1 MRLAAASS
9 VSIDHSTP
17 SLLAGRQPARDV
29 QDFLAMMP
37 EDILSKASKI
47 LDKQKGR
54 YPLIPAL

>member
-37 EDILSKASKI
+37 EDILSKASK
-47 LDKQKGR
+47 R
-54 YPLIPAL
+54 YWTNKKAGIH